1 MDMRD
6 HDSFFIDGDWRTAQ
20 GTGVLDVISPR
31 SEERIGR
38 VPAAARAD
46 IDAAVAAARNAF
58 DSGPWPRLSPAER
71 ATYLEALASGLEAR
85 TKELAELITEE
96 SGSTLFLSQ
105 VYQAVAPVMSFN
117 YNAELGRSLQL
128 S

>member
-6 HDSFFIDGDWRTAQ
+6 HDSFFIDGDWHKAQ
-20 GTGVLDVISPR
+20 GTDVLDVISPR
-31 SEERIGR
+31 SEEQIGR

-46 IDAAVAAARNAF
+46 IDAAVAAARRAF
-58 DSGPWPRLSPAER
+58 DSGPWPRMSPNER
-71 ATYLEALASGLEAR
+71 ADYLEALASGLEAR

-96 SGSTLFLSQ
+96 SGCTLFLSQ

-128 S
+128 